1 MNFVNVF
8 LVALIGEAI
17 WETIK
22 MIWQQGKVN
31 IDKVGALLVGLLIAI
46 FAKVDVLSIIG
57 IPMSVPYI
65 GYIFTG
71 ILISRGANFLHD
83 LLGTV
88 NSIHQKNK

>member
-22 MIWQQGKVN
+22 MVWQQGKVN
-31 IDKVGALLVGLLIAI
+31 IDKVGALLIGLLIAI
-46 FAKVDVLSIIG
+46 FAKVDVLSMIG
-57 IPMSVPYI
+57 IPMSIPYL

-88 NSIHQKNK
+88 NSIHQKYK